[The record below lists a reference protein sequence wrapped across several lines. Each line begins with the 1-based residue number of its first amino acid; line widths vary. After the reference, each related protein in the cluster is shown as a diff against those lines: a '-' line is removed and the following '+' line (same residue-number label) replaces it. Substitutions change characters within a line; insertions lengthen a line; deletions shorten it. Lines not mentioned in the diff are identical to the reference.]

1 MSLIE
6 MIRNAGVVGCG
17 GAGFPTDVKL
27 DTKAEYLLINGME
40 CEPMLR
46 TDRYLMINRADEIV
60 SAAAIMGE
68 HLGASE
74 IIIGIKDHYREEREA
89 LERAVKGSSCS
100 VRVQGVSNSYPAG
113 DEHVVVYELTGRR
126 VPPGGI
132 PVDVGCV
139 VDNVG
144 TVLAVYEAIKGLPVT
159 DKYLT
164 VAGEVENPVIVK
176 APIGTPVSECLKLA
190 GGTKEEDTFLI
201 SGGPMMGK
209 PLKSS
214 RGEEDYVTKTT
225 SGILAFKKDS
235 YMALEAQPAELR
247 RKEASKYCIQ
257 CSYCT
262 MLCPRNLLGHPLEPH
277 KIMRLFALGEEANVL
292 THADTVMSAA
302 LCSQC
307 GVCGEYACPMGLK
320 PNLVNQYI
328 KEQLAI
334 KGIKNNKWKSF
345 EASGEREWR
354 KLPSRRLA
362 ARMGLLDYYDIRIT
376 DVAEACPSKVFIS
389 LRQGIGAGSKPVVGA
404 GDKVKKGDL
413 IAVKPENALGSNIH
427 ASIDGTV
434 LDVNEAV
441 VIGG

>member
-164 VAGEVENPVIVK
+164 VAEK
-176 APIGTPVSECLKLA
+176 W
-190 GGTKEEDTFLI
+190 
-201 SGGPMMGK
+201 
-209 PLKSS
+209 
-214 RGEEDYVTKTT
+214 R
-225 SGILAFKKDS
+225 IL
-235 YMALEAQPAELR
+235 
-247 RKEASKYCIQ
+247 
-257 CSYCT
+257 
-262 MLCPRNLLGHPLEPH
+262 
-277 KIMRLFALGEEANVL
+277 
-292 THADTVMSAA
+292 
-302 LCSQC
+302 
-307 GVCGEYACPMGLK
+307 
-320 PNLVNQYI
+320 
-328 KEQLAI
+328 
-334 KGIKNNKWKSF
+334 
-345 EASGEREWR
+345 
-354 KLPSRRLA
+354 
-362 ARMGLLDYYDIRIT
+362 
-376 DVAEACPSKVFIS
+376 
-389 LRQGIGAGSKPVVGA
+389 
-404 GDKVKKGDL
+404 
-413 IAVKPENALGSNIH
+413 
-427 ASIDGTV
+427 
-434 LDVNEAV
+434 
-441 VIGG
+441 